1 MNLEKLQEF
10 AKFSLANLMFSQL
23 VKMYAKVK
31 KRVHLQQFGINHLP
45 NPDLTY
51 IGTLR
56 EKQNYVST
64 LTPLEN
70 LN

>member
-1 MNLEKLQEF
+1 
-10 AKFSLANLMFSQL
+10 MFSQL

-64 LTPLEN
+64 LPPLEN